1 MYLWWKYM
9 YIDIGGLFMYRTS
22 KSFFCAWS
30 TLTTKNYDLHS
41 TIGNE
46 VHVRTVI
53 VKSNDRTIV
62 KGSDENV
69 GKDYI

>member
-1 MYLWWKYM
+1 MVEVHQPWPQK
-9 YIDIGGLFMYRTS
+9 I
-22 KSFFCAWS
+22 
-30 TLTTKNYDLHS
+30 YDLHS

-46 VHVRTVI
+46 AHVRTVI